1 MIKIDKGNA
10 PQYLLSEKVMFSI
23 DRIKE
28 FYSTSN
34 RTQKR
39 YAFPFNREFDREIKT
54 ILHEHSHGK
63 CAYCETKIPSPE
75 YGTIDRFRPHNGVRD
90 NKEYFKDLYWWL
102 CYDWDNLIYSCKDCN
117 QYKANYFPI
126 AGERALSPKEQ
137 LENERKL
144 LINPYTDD
152 PVNHLQFSIDGTI
165 LSNTESGKATIQLL
179 KLNREN
185 LLFKRKKAIDEL
197 KLIIDELQIKGSISS
212 ENEKYIFDIYT
223 NNPFVEFLSLKK
235 QFLLSTINDNDF
247 FIDLLNLINFD
258 KVAYGEQVKLITG
271 QVYEKYQPNFQFDN
285 YYPIE
290 SIRIKNFKAISDITL
305 NFKEDEINH
314 NSWLFL
320 LGENGVGKSSILQA
334 IAIGLKPTLKTG
346 DKMISEFIRSDQ
358 DEAEIRIKI
367 RNSSDIIITTLHKT
381 NRINHTGNFN
391 SFLLGY
397 GSYRLPFHKDLKT
410 EKKSKVRYSNL
421 LDYSYSLNDSYT
433 WLLNLYSRDKT
444 KFDIV
449 ATALLE
455 LLPDSNIEREII
467 RKNGKLVFSDKPDI
481 EITNH
486 SEGFKSVLSL
496 ALDIL
501 MTLSVDKVD
510 IELLSGII
518 IIDELGNQLHPQW
531 QMKIVTKLRKVF
543 PKIQFIVSSHNPLCL
558 RGIEEG
564 EVILLKENEEK
575 KLVLV
580 ENLPDP
586 NELSIEQILKSE
598 FFGLNSTNIIEDQK
612 YFEYYQL
619 LIRKNRNEKLSE
631 SEEANYKDLRT
642 YFRSIEKHLGNSLR
656 EDLIFDAVDQM
667 IAQQY
672 LGENKLSRNDLSK
685 KTKELFLDL
694 WENDKSNDKN

>member
-1 MIKIDKGNA
+1 MIKIDKGTA
-10 PQYLLSEKVMFSI
+10 PKYLLSEKVIFSV

-28 FYSTSN
+28 FYSSSN
-34 RTQKR
+34 RAQKR
-39 YAFPFNREFDREIKT
+39 YTFPFNRDFDREIKP
-54 ILHEHSHGK
+54 ILHEKSHGK

-75 YGTIDRFRPHNGVRD
+75 YGTINRFRPHNGVRD

-126 AGERALSPKEQ
+126 AGERALSPKAQ
-137 LENERKL
+137 LDSEKKL
-144 LINPYTDD
+144 LINPYADD
-152 PVNHLQFSIDGTI
+152 PENHLHFSMDGTI
-165 LSNTESGKATIQLL
+165 LSNTEDGKVTIQLL

-185 LLFKRKKAIDEL
+185 LLFRRQKAIEEL
-197 KLIIDELQIKGSISS
+197 KLIIDELQIQGTISN
-212 ENEKYIFDIYT
+212 ENEKYISDIYT
-223 NNPFVEFLSLKK
+223 NNPFVEFLSIKK
-235 QFLLSTINDNDF
+235 QFLLDQLKDNNSLTE
-247 FIDLLNLINFD
+247 ILNFINFD
-258 KVAYGEQVKLITG
+258 KVMPGKQIKLITG
-271 QVYEKYQPNFQFDN
+271 LVYENFKPDILFEG

-290 SIRIKNFKAISDITL
+290 SIRIKNFKAISDLTL
-305 NFKEDEINH
+305 NFKEDELDH

-334 IAIGLKPTLKTG
+334 IAIGLKPILKTG
-346 DKMISEFIRSDQ
+346 DKMISEFIRSGQ

-433 WLLNLYSRDKT
+433 WLLNLYSRDKN

-467 RKNGKLVFSDKPDI
+467 RKNGKLVFSDKQDI

-531 QMKIVTKLRKVF
+531 QMKIVSKLRKVF

-558 RGIEEG
+558 RGIDKG
-564 EVILLKENEEK
+564 EVMLLKETGEN
-575 KLVLV
+575 LTLID
-580 ENLPDP
+580 NLPDP

-598 FFGLNSTNIIEDQK
+598 FFGLNSTYMIEDQK
-612 YFEYYQL
+612 YFDYYKL
-619 LIRKNRNEKLSE
+619 VLRKYRNDKFSK
-631 SEEANYKDLRT
+631 SEEADYYSLRT

-656 EDLIFDAVDQM
+656 EDLIYDAVDQV

-672 LGENKLSRNDLSK
+672 LNDNKLSRENLSK
-685 KTKELFLDL
+685 KTIELFNSL
-694 WENDKSNDKN
+694 WQNTQSNDKD